1 MYILEEKCEQYLK
14 MLDELKLLIQ
24 QQANLNIPIE
34 DAILVVET
42 EHKIQTLISEL
53 QVFEQE
59 ILVH

>member
-1 MYILEEKCEQYLK
+1 
-14 MLDELKLLIQ
+14 MLDELKLLMQ